1 MSIEE
6 GKEIIAE
13 GKKILIKLA
22 ETDDKLKEDLK
33 KSGIL

>member
-6 GKEIIAE
+6 GNEIIAAHTKLAIE
-13 GKKILIKLA
+13 LA